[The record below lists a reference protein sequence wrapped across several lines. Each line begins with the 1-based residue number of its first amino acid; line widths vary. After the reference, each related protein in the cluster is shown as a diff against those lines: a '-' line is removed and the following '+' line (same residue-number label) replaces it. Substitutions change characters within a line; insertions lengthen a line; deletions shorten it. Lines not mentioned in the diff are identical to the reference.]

1 MYAGQFWG
9 DNKMHIMGLILL
21 GMFAGALSGL
31 IGIGGGI
38 VMVPTLVLLYG
49 MTQHQAQ
56 GTSLAVMVPPIGIL
70 AAWEYYRD
78 GYVNVTTAG
87 LLCIGFFIGGFFGG
101 AIATSLSSVMLQ
113 KVFGVALILIGIKMV
128 LTFHH

>member
-1 MYAGQFWG
+1 MW
-9 DNKMHIMGLILL
+9 NMVGLILL

-56 GTSLAVMVPPIGIL
+56 GASLAVMIPPIGIL
-70 AAWEYYRD
+70 AAWEYYRE
-78 GYVNVTTAG
+78 GYVNVATAG
-87 LLCIGFFIGGFFGG
+87 LLCIGFVVGGYFGG
-101 AIATSLSSVMLQ
+101 ALATGLSSVVLQ
-113 KVFGVALILIGIKMV
+113 KIFGVALILIGIRMV
-128 LTFHH
+128 MTPHG